1 MSLHGQISWR
11 KQLKFQKL
19 QTSAQVNMVIFYW
32 EIFSYYIESY
42 DFAIE

>member
-1 MSLHGQISWR
+1 MNLHGQISWR

-19 QTSAQVNMVIFYW
+19 QTSVQVNMVIFYG
-32 EIFSYYIESY
+32 EIFSYYIKSN